1 MKRIL
6 IILMLPLFATIAM
19 AQEDEWH
26 PVAEWPFIYQN
37 FQKANIYVGATNKKV
52 TAKSNIHIKQ
62 GRLWFISGKDNKTK
76 LQAKPG
82 TINKVVFANGIQF
95 IPIEDR
101 LCEVI
106 RQDTIDGKVCAV
118 YHDVSI
124 DMQRYNE
131 MVSSNM
137 GSIAD
142 GIDIAGM
149 DFTDYTLR
157 VATNNG
163 ADIVDQQPL
172 PTTDRFYINYKGDT
186 FEVTEGNIIKHLS
199 KDERSAYRAYSRK
212 AEVITSSIYSVM
224 DVYTTFFLK

>member
-1 MKRIL
+1 M
-6 IILMLPLFATIAM
+6 
-19 AQEDEWH
+19 
-26 PVAEWPFIYQN
+26 
-37 FQKANIYVGATNKKV
+37 
-52 TAKSNIHIKQ
+52 
-62 GRLWFISGKDNKTK
+62 
-76 LQAKPG
+76 
-82 TINKVVFANGIQF
+82 
-95 IPIEDR
+95 
-101 LCEVI
+101 I
-106 RQDTIDGKVCAV
+106 RQDTIDGKICAV

-131 MVSSNM
+131 MVNSNM

-172 PTTDRFYINYKGDT
+172 PTQDRYYINYKGDT
-186 FEVTEGNIIKHLS
+186 FEVTEGNILKHLG
-199 KDERSAYRAYSRK
+199 KDERSAYRAFSRK